1 VKTLMTYQ
9 LLAFTIT
16 LFAATAQAQTFKLL
30 YSFTGGA
37 DGGNPWAA
45 PLLHDGMLY
54 GTTWT
59 AGANNFGVVY
69 RVDIKSGQETVLH
82 AFAGGK
88 TDGASSDAGLIR
100 DEAGNLYGVTDQGG
114 ATGAGAVFRLK
125 PDGTIVLASLNARK
139 SGFGPQGTLVRDAEG
154 NLYGTAYFD
163 GPHGDGTVYRVDPA
177 GQVTAVHGFN
187 QTNGAGP
194 KYGPLVLDHG
204 NLYGATFFGGTANL
218 GTIYRVNMATGETV
232 LHSFAGGT
240 DGAFPLGGLARD
252 NAGNLYGTTSAGG
265 AHTSSLCVG
274 QAPGCGTVFKLDSSG
289 NYSTIYSF
297 TGGSD
302 GSGPEGF
309 LTVDAQGN
317 IYGTTDGGGYVGG
330 FICSFGC
337 GTIFKIDTTGA
348 FFTLHAFTGSDGA
361 GMFAGV
367 VPGPDGTLY
376 GTSPWG
382 GANDW
387 GTVFALKP

>member
-1 VKTLMTYQ
+1 MTYQ

-69 RVDIKSGQETVLH
+69 RIDIKSGQETVLH

-125 PDGTIVLASLNARK
+125 PDGTVVLASLNARK

-252 NAGNLYGTTSAGG
+252 NSGNLYGTTSAGG
-265 AHTSSLCVG
+265 AHTSSMCVG
-274 QAPGCGTVFKLDSSG
+274 QAPGCGTVFKLDSAG

-367 VPGPDGTLY
+367 VLGPDGTLY
-376 GTSPWG
+376 GTSPVG
-382 GANDW
+382 VARS
-387 GTVFALKP
+387 GTTAI